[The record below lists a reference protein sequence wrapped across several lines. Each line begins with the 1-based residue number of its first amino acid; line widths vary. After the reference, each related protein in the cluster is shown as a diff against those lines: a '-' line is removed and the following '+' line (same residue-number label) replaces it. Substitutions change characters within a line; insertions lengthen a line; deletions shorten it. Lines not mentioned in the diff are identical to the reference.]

1 MPREPKEFVEYTKVS
16 VQVTREFNDRWL
28 VACGQEFKAADKLR
42 QLMSD
47 FIEMREQ
54 QKEQLKQIIREQR
67 C

>member
-1 MPREPKEFVEYTKVS
+1 MPREPREFVEYTKVS
-16 VQVTREFNDRWL
+16 VQVTREFHDRWL

-42 QLMSD
+42 QLMAD

-54 QKEQLKQIIREQR
+54 QKEQLKQLIREGR